1 MNCKP
6 EAIKLMHTY
15 LDGDLTKEDESHL
28 LSHLKSCAECQSHFH
43 ELKRTITS
51 IQHAD
56 YIDVPK
62 NFTANVM
69 DRLPKEKR
77 STKYV
82 HWLKTHPIITGAAI
96 LFIFMFSGVFT
107 MWNQDEKLVV
117 SKQDNLVIKGDTVIV
132 PEGVTVEGDLLVK
145 NGKLK
150 IEGTVDGNVTLVKSI
165 LLDNKSKV
173 DGIMASAGEISGEM
187 KQVDEAIEWIWFNIK
202 KTVKGVFSLQVIHT
216 TIIFVD

>member
-1 MNCKP
+1 
-6 EAIKLMHTY
+6 
-15 LDGDLTKEDESHL
+15 
-28 LSHLKSCAECQSHFH
+28 
-43 ELKRTITS
+43 
-51 IQHAD
+51 
-56 YIDVPK
+56 
-62 NFTANVM
+62 
-69 DRLPKEKR
+69 
-77 STKYV
+77 
-82 HWLKTHPIITGAAI
+82 
-96 LFIFMFSGVFT
+96 
-107 MWNQDEKLVV
+107 
-117 SKQDNLVIKGDTVIV
+117 DNLVIKGDTVIV

-173 DGIMASAGEISGEM
+173 DGIMDSAGEISGEM